1 MSSELY
7 QLPDKN
13 SGVTVGRARRLLC
26 RTRKARKILT
36 VSFAA
41 ATFVPAKCFAASP
54 TFIPVLSPD
63 GPIARAERDLLFIAF
78 GLMLIVAIPVFVM
91 AIWFPLK
98 YRASNK
104 NAEYQPD
111 WGTSRKIEL
120 MTWIVPMLL
129 VVAIGVLQWV
139 YTHKLD
145 PYRRIDRVGLPPL
158 EVQVVA
164 LDWKWLFLYPKERV
178 ASVNS
183 LVVPSGVPIRFRITS
198 DTVMNSFSIPALSGQ
213 IYAMAGM
220 QTQLHVIAD
229 KPGNFEG
236 RNLQYSGAGFSGQH
250 FTVQV
255 LKSEAFYA
263 WVAKCKQS
271 SSHLDLATYS
281 VLARPSKD
289 NAPKLYA
296 SYEPGLFQHIIEKYM
311 PAANKSQ
318 HTKKLPEE
326 KLLHAR

>member
-1 MSSELY
+1 MSMELY
-7 QLPDKN
+7 QLPDKK
-13 SGVTVGRARRLLC
+13 SGVTVGGARRLLC
-26 RTRKARKILT
+26 RARPARKILAI
-36 VSFAA
+36 SFAA
-41 ATFVPAKCFAASP
+41 ATFVPAKCIAASP
-54 TFIPVLSPD
+54 AFTPILTPD
-63 GPIARAERDLLFIAF
+63 GPIARAERDLLFTAF

-91 AIWFPLK
+91 AVWFPLK

-104 NAEYQPD
+104 KAEYQPD
-111 WGTSRKIEL
+111 WGTSHKIEL

-129 VVAIGVLQWV
+129 VIAIGVLQWV
-139 YTHKLD
+139 STHKLD
-145 PYRRIDRVGLPPL
+145 PYRRIDRAGLPPL

-164 LDWKWLFLYPKERV
+164 LDWKWLFLYPKEGV
-178 ASVNS
+178 ASVNT
-183 LVVPSGVPIRFRITS
+183 LVVPSGTPIRFRITS
-198 DTVMNSFSIPALSGQ
+198 DTVMNSFSIPTLGGQ

-255 LKSEAFYA
+255 MKSEDFYT

-296 SYEPGLFQHIIEKYM
+296 SFEPGLFHHIIAKYM
-311 PAANKSQ
+311 PSTNRPL
-318 HTKKLPEE
+318 HTKKHPEE
-326 KLLHAR
+326 KLLNAR